1 MNNSDYCIVYENIS
15 KKYNLK
21 IIKND
26 EVSHKNIEIDTFIQ
40 NLNNNIKFKYN
51 YVKTTTL
58 PPSLNNP
65 FDINNQLSATG
76 ILYLSKRLLNFL
88 LASDYIV
95 SNTMEYTKLHNQI
108 KLITDNY
115 HFKNIK
121 NTDNEIYNELKK
133 ITQSNHI
140 IKSKLITNF
149 IKLYT
154 SIQQEIKI
162 NL

>member
-26 EVSHKNIEIDTFIQ
+26 EVNHKNIEIDTFIQ
-40 NLNNNIKFKYN
+40 NLNNNVKFKYN
-51 YVKTTTL
+51 YVKTTAL
-58 PPSLNNP
+58 PPPLNNP
-65 FDINNQLSATG
+65 FDINNQLNATG

-115 HFKNIK
+115 HFKNTK

-149 IKLYT
+149 IKIYT
-154 SIQQEIKI
+154 STQQEIKI

>member
-40 NLNNNIKFKYN
+40 NLNNNLKFKYN

-65 FDINNQLSATG
+65 FDINNQLNATG

-88 LASDYIV
+88 LASDYVV

-108 KLITDNY
+108 KLISDNY

-133 ITQSNHI
+133 ITLSNHI

-149 IKLYT
+149 IKIYT
-154 SIQQEIKI
+154 NIHQEIKI

>member
-58 PPSLNNP
+58 PPSINNP
-65 FDINNQLSATG
+65 FDVNNQLNATE

-88 LASDYIV
+88 LASDYVV

-108 KLITDNY
+108 KLISDNY
-115 HFKNIK
+115 HFKNVK

-149 IKLYT
+149 IKMYT

>member
-1 MNNSDYCIVYENIS
+1 MNNSDYLSVYENLT

-26 EVSHKNIEIDTFIQ
+26 EVNYKNIEIDTFIQ
-40 NLNNNIKFKYN
+40 NLNNSIKSNYN
-51 YVKTTTL
+51 HIKTTHL
-58 PPSLNNP
+58 PPSLDEQTNISTQSN
-65 FDINNQLSATG
+65 ATG
-76 ILYLSKRLLNFL
+76 ILYLSKRLLSFL
-88 LASDYIV
+88 LASDCVVTNI
-95 SNTMEYTKLHNQI
+95 MDYTKLHSQI

-115 HFKNIK
+115 HFKNVK

-133 ITQSNHI
+133 IINSNHI

-149 IKLYT
+149 IKIYT
-154 SIQQEIKI
+154 NIHQEIKI

>member
-40 NLNNNIKFKYN
+40 NLNNNIKSKYS

-58 PPSLNNP
+58 PPS
-65 FDINNQLSATG
+65 INSPIDNQLNATG

-88 LASDYIV
+88 LASDYVV
-95 SNTMEYTKLHNQI
+95 SNTIEYTKLHNQI

-115 HFKNIK
+115 HFKNVK

-133 ITQSNHI
+133 ITLSSHI

-149 IKLYT
+149 IKMYT
-154 SIQQEIKI
+154 STQQEIKI